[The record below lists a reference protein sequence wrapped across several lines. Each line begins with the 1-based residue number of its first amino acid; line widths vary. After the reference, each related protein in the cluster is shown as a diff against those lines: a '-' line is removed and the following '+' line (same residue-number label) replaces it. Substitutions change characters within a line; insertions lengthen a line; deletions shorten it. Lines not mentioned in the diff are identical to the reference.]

1 MRGHRCD
8 VRVLCFLARP
18 FHVVFHEKWGLQV
31 QQRCQCAC
39 GGYSVASYLLCLLFS
54 ALLPEMQV
62 ALIAPAVL
70 LGRSTLFVY

>member
-1 MRGHRCD
+1 M
-8 VRVLCFLARP
+8 RVLCLLARP

-31 QQRCQCAC
+31 QQRCQCTC
-39 GGYSVASYLLCLLFS
+39 GGYSVASYLLFS